1 MKRRSILDRCCSECG
16 KSIVGVPY
24 VPGESVGARYE
35 GLIWAHQERRV
46 FCEGGETSVSVTPK
60 GLMVMLKGTE
70 VEL

>member
-1 MKRRSILDRCCSECG
+1 MKKRSVLDRCCGECG

-24 VPGESVGARYE
+24 VPGKCVGARHE

-46 FCEGGETSVSVTPK
+46 FCDGGETSVSVTPE